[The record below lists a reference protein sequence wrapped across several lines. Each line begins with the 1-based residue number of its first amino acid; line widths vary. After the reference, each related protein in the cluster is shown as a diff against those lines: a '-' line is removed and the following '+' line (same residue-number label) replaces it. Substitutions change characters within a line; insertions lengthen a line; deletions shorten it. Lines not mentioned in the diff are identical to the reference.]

1 MLTHH
6 RLGGTGEGL
15 GGGELLKL
23 KAGSTVLTGGLGQIE
38 IASLQRGIGGK
49 RSQCVYVKPVYTCF
63 DCCKGVFEC
72 EGAKM
77 VVYLSE
83 NVGWT

>member
-1 MLTHH
+1 
-6 RLGGTGEGL
+6 
-15 GGGELLKL
+15 
-23 KAGSTVLTGGLGQIE
+23 
-38 IASLQRGIGGK
+38 
-49 RSQCVYVKPVYTCF
+49 VYVKPVYTCF